1 MSAVTRRR
9 LLAMAAAAGS
19 AAAQS
24 APKKAPTLCVFSKHL
39 AFLDYPTLART
50 LVELKV
56 PGCDLT
62 VRPGGH
68 VEPENVVRDLPR
80 AHAALHGQGVSVP
93 MITTGLLSADDP
105 AARPTLKTAQALGVP
120 LFKLGYYRY
129 RDLTQLDET
138 LASVKRQV
146 DGLAALAQDVGIQG
160 GFHNHSGTYVG
171 AAMWDHW
178 SLVEDIDPN
187 VMGFYFDPYH
197 ATIEGGLGGWR
208 IGFSRLAPRIL
219 MVAIKDFYWEKTGGK
234 WSVRDCPL
242 GEGMVDFPQFFKML
256 AGVGFSGPITLHQEF
271 EVEGP
276 TEAIREERTLAAIE
290 KDVEYL
296 RGQINAAFGPVA

>member
-24 APKKAPTLCVFSKHL
+24 VPKKTPTLCVFSKHL
-39 AFLDYPTLART
+39 AFLDYPSLART
-50 LVELKV
+50 LADLQV

-68 VEPENVVRDLPR
+68 VEPENVLRDLPR
-80 AHAALHGQGVSVP
+80 AHAALQGQGVSVP

-105 AARPTLKTAQALGVP
+105 AARPTLETAQTLGVP

-129 RDLTQLDET
+129 RDLSQLDET

-146 DGLAALAQDVGIQG
+146 DGLAALAQDVGIQA

-178 SLVEDIDPN
+178 SLVKDVDPK

-208 IGFSRLAPRIL
+208 IGFQRLAPRIL

-234 WSVRDCPL
+234 WRVHDCPL
-242 GEGMVDFPQFFKML
+242 GAGMVDFPQFFQML
-256 AGVGFSGPITLHQEF
+256 AATGFSGPITLHQEF
-271 EVEGP
+271 EVQGP
-276 TEAIREERTLAAIE
+276 SKAIREDRTLAAIE

-296 RGQINAAFGPVA
+296 RGQINAAFGPAA

>member
-1 MSAVTRRR
+1 
-9 LLAMAAAAGS
+9 MAAAAGS

-24 APKKAPTLCVFSKHL
+24 TPRKGGPTLCVFSKHL
-39 AFLDYPTLART
+39 AFLDYAALART
-50 LVELKV
+50 LVDLQV

-68 VEPENVVRDLPR
+68 VEPGNVVRDLPR
-80 AHAALHGQGVSVP
+80 AHAALHAQGVSLP

-105 AARPTLKTAQALGVP
+105 AARPTLATAHALGVP

-146 DGLAALAQDVGIQG
+146 DGLAALAKDVGIQG

-178 SLVEDIDPN
+178 SLVKDIDPN
-187 VMGFYFDPYH
+187 VIGFYFDPYH
-197 ATIEGGLGGWR
+197 ATIEGGLGGWQ
-208 IGFSRLAPRIL
+208 IGFQRLAPRIL
-219 MVAIKDFYWEKTGGK
+219 MVAIKDFYWEKAGGK
-234 WSVRDCPL
+234 WRVHDCPL
-242 GEGMVDFPQFFKML
+242 GEGMVDFPQFFKLL
-256 AGVGFSGPITLHQEF
+256 AGTGFTGPITLHQEF
-271 EVEGP
+271 ELEGP
-276 TEAIREERTLAAIE
+276 TKAIREERTLAAIE

>member
-9 LLAMAAAAGS
+9 LLAMAAAVGS

-24 APKKAPTLCVFSKHL
+24 VPKKGPTLCVFSKHL
-39 AFLDYPTLART
+39 AFLDYATLART

-68 VEPENVVRDLPR
+68 VEPENVVRDLPQ
-80 AHAALHGQGVSVP
+80 AHAALQGQGIALP

-105 AARPTLKTAQALGVP
+105 AARPTLETAQSLGVP

-129 RDLTQLDET
+129 RDLAQLDET
-138 LASVKRQV
+138 LGSVKRQV
-146 DGLAALAQDVGIQG
+146 EGLAALAKEVGIQA

-178 SLVEDIDPN
+178 SLVKDIDPK

-208 IGFSRLAPRIL
+208 IGFHRLAPRIL
-219 MVAIKDFYWEKTGGK
+219 MVAIKDFYWEKAGGK
-234 WSVRDCPL
+234 WSVHDCPL

-256 AGVGFSGPITLHQEF
+256 ALTGFSGPITLHQEF
-271 EVEGP
+271 DVEGP
-276 TEAIREERTLAAIE
+276 TKAIREERTLVAIE
-290 KDVEYL
+290 KDLNYL
-296 RGQINAAFGPVA
+296 RGQINSAFGPVA